1 MVQGKIKFHLINNHQ
16 TKGAKQMIN
25 TQNTFEQILQREIEK
40 LDQVDDRINET
51 VQEYQDINYQLKQ
64 MEQEK

>member
-1 MVQGKIKFHLINNHQ
+1 MKES
-16 TKGAKQMIN
+16 
-25 TQNTFEQILQREIEK
+25 FEQILQREIEK

>member
-1 MVQGKIKFHLINNHQ
+1 MKES
-16 TKGAKQMIN
+16 
-25 TQNTFEQILQREIEK
+25 FEYLLQREIEK

-64 MEQEK
+64 MEQDK